1 MAGINLSTN
10 ILAQTTAPLDDKYGP
25 YTGSNLSTALSNATT
40 YLLSSY
46 RYVGLTVGIKVG
58 SNPIVEYWFE
68 NGITN
73 SDLVLKVGG
82 AGTSGTNGTSGIS
95 GDRYRTTFVDTLN
108 HNNTSYTVSGLFGL
122 GYSPGQSIV
131 FAVDSQNYIEAT
143 VVSYDPIGGV
153 LNASRGSN
161 LHPTSQGWVGNPPT
175 TSTTWI
181 LNIDGASGGDGSSG
195 TTGTSGTSGEN
206 GTSGITV
213 TSPNTLLFQY
223 NTPSSNRKFLP
234 DDNTPS
240 AVSNIQI
247 YAISDDLIWVSK
259 IIENTQIK
267 ISSVND
273 YDKFV
278 IYTVTSTSYNSS
290 TNISSIN
297 ITSVVDNGI
306 VLSNSDFYYI
316 SYLTHGVNGTSGT
329 TGTSGTSG
337 TSGTEGTSGTMGT
350 SGTSGTSGTRGSNGT
365 SGTSGTSGI
374 NGTSGTE
381 GTSGTSGTGGT
392 SGTSGTGGTSG
403 TSGING
409 TSGTMGT
416 SGTSGTEG
424 TSGTSGVNGTSGTM
438 GTSGTTGAQGFAAGL
453 IFNYIAHDA
462 NLVSTMLKFNNSF
475 IGSVGVISIS
485 NNDANSIPVNSYI
498 MSWGDST
505 SSVKGFLTIRS
516 NSNSSS
522 AFSIFRINS
531 VTQLGGYV
539 NVYVTYI
546 SGTAPIPGEKCAVN
560 FSRTGDLGQ
569 TGTSGTSGTSGQNGT
584 VGTSGTSGT
593 GFYSISNPASH
604 RLLTADGTFN
614 DRAIAQPNLTF
625 NDSLNIFGV
634 AGTLK
639 MISGQSLSG
648 SHSYIEFYPNN
659 LSGGRWAWFGFGSN
673 GSKSLSIFNEL
684 PDGVV
689 LIQSFTSS
697 YIQVFPTSI
706 FFTNNKGNRYI
717 SLSGTDD
724 SNGRTTIG
732 NTVLAT
738 NSSTKSHLDTKFFI
752 SPSPTYN
759 GTLSIVNSYQD
770 VYYSAQNYSNST
782 TIINQRSVLYA
793 SGTSSVENYY
803 GYSAYPTLS
812 DDSVINNFFA
822 LNISNVYKP
831 TTSTYSKI
839 NNYYGLYVGQ
849 LNGSQSSYAI
859 YTAGN
864 TRSFFGGSISIG
876 AIKDSPI
883 PVKLN
888 VNGPVRFGTIH
899 SEPSYLTDSAVMTIN
914 GETASGIPVTDG
926 LRIKYEDNLFDVNK
940 DGLVFEKTDV
950 NALTPDGGIMF
961 ANLGSDNIRRIALSI
976 RGDGFVGV
984 GFTSSISNIKLGV
997 NGAIRSESL
1006 TLDNSI
1012 GQTQVYFNQN
1022 GTAKSQI
1029 TSDYL
1034 DNKFYIKHGS
1044 SNRITIDIS
1053 GSVGIG
1059 NVGPSSSLHVTP
1071 VNTTMNNLTLDSY
1084 DTQNLL
1090 ISRNSSASNASQFYI
1105 KHDYFH
1111 TNIGNLRGDLRIP
1124 NGSVSIYN
1132 NLGVSGSSI
1141 FNNIS
1146 MTDGSGITFNGTNSV
1161 LNRIMWNFPN
1171 DTAQIYAVQNAPNST
1186 DFVFKLSDDVTSDGF
1201 SYWIDTYSG
1210 EHTDRYPLYMDAQY
1224 GVVVN
1229 SIRKFATQ
1237 PQNTIANDSNFRVLS
1252 ASASNMDQVTF
1263 MVDTVSKKVGI
1274 GTHAPINKLHIIGG
1288 SVSNTISDVKET
1300 VTFRID
1306 TSNPAISLGF
1316 GYLAPWTGGD
1326 LSMIQSFNNVLN
1338 TSNNLSINPFG
1349 GNVGILMGTYSP
1361 TSTLQVNGSIR
1372 GGNITGDYIKSNSDI
1387 TIGFTSSLFWSGP
1400 VVGGTNNDYIAYS
1413 DYGLF
1418 QNLPSSTPGTFLFKS
1433 DSTIS
1438 NDLQTGNA
1446 VLDAGSIWMNN
1457 DVQNYIKGDV
1467 SIGTTS
1473 SLSKLTVYST
1483 NNSVYSPTASYAL
1496 SDNRAN
1502 GVVAT
1507 VYNLSQATSS
1517 YAGIKL
1523 ITRSSNAKK
1532 WGIYNV
1538 SKGLIS
1544 ADLTF
1549 GHGHSDNVGSE
1560 VMRITDTNNVGI
1572 GVTEPSSKL
1581 HVYGTSSVF
1590 KVEGLSGELM
1600 NVDDSINGSL
1610 FSVNDISGLPVMEVY
1625 DNGSVLIGDNQSPS
1639 INTTKKMV
1647 VPSGTNNNVVYN
1659 LSTLLYNAV
1668 YFEYV
1673 VINGSNMR
1681 CGTIMAVTN
1690 GSTVEYTETSTIDTG
1705 DTTDIVFDV
1714 ALSSTNLQFKVSSLS
1729 GNWILK
1735 TIVRGI

>member
-195 TTGTSGTSGEN
+195 TTGTSGTSGQN

-223 NTPSSNRKFLP
+223 NTPNSDRKFLP
-234 DDNTPS
+234 NDTTPS

-247 YAISDDLIWVSK
+247 YAISNDLIWVSR
-259 IIENTQIK
+259 IIENTQVK

-273 YDKFV
+273 YEKFA
-278 IYTVTSTSYNSS
+278 IYNVTSTNYNSL
-290 TNISSIN
+290 TNISSIDV
-297 ITSVVDNGI
+297 TPVVDNGI
-306 VLSNSDFYYI
+306 TLSSSDFYYI

-329 TGTSGTSG
+329 MGTSGTSGTMGTSG
-337 TSGTEGTSGTMGT
+337 TSGTEGT

-365 SGTSGTSGI
+365 SGTSGINGTSGTM
-374 NGTSGTE
+374 GTSGTE
-381 GTSGTSGTGGT
+381 GTSGTSGTNGTNGTSGTIGT
-392 SGTSGTGGTSG
+392 SGTSGT
-403 TSGING
+403 I
-409 TSGTMGT
+409 GT

-424 TSGTSGVNGTSGTM
+424 TSGTNGTHGTSGTSGTM
-438 GTSGTTGAQGFAAGL
+438 GTSGTSGAQGFAAGL
-453 IFNYIAHDA
+453 VFNYIAYDG
-462 NLVSTMLKFNNSF
+462 NLVSTMLKFNNAF

-485 NNDANSIPVNSYI
+485 NNDDNSVPVNSYI

-625 NDSLNIFGV
+625 NNSLNVFGV
-634 AGTLK
+634 GGTLK
-639 MISGQSLSG
+639 MISGQPLSG
-648 SHSYIEFYPNN
+648 SHSYIEFFPNT
-659 LSGGRWAWFGFGSN
+659 LSGGRWGWFGFGSN
-673 GSKSLSIFNEL
+673 ASKSLSILNEL
-684 PDGVV
+684 SDGVI

-706 FFTNNKGNRYI
+706 FLSNNKGNRYI
-717 SLSGTDD
+717 QLVGTSDD
-724 SNGRTTIG
+724 VSRTIIG
-732 NTVLAT
+732 NHVLSAT
-738 NSSTKSHLDTKFFI
+738 NSLTKSNLDTRSFV
-752 SPSPTYN
+752 SPDPTYT
-759 GTLSIVNSYQD
+759 GSLTIVNSYQD
-770 VYYSAQNYSNST
+770 VYYTAQNYLNST
-782 TIINQRSVLYA
+782 TIYNQRSILYA
-793 SGTSSVENYY
+793 SGTSSVESYS
-803 GYSAYPTLS
+803 GYHAYPVLS
-812 DDSVINNFFA
+812 DDSVINNFYA
-822 LNISNVYKP
+822 LSIANVYKP

-839 NNYYGLYVGQ
+839 NNYYGLYVAK
-849 LNGSQSSYAI
+849 LIASQSAYAI
-859 YTAGN
+859 YTAGD
-864 TRSFFGGSISIG
+864 TKSFFG
-876 AIKDSPI
+876 
-883 PVKLN
+883 
-888 VNGPVRFGTIH
+888 
-899 SEPSYLTDSAVMTIN
+899 
-914 GETASGIPVTDG
+914 
-926 LRIKYEDNLFDVNK
+926 
-940 DGLVFEKTDV
+940 
-950 NALTPDGGIMF
+950 
-961 ANLGSDNIRRIALSI
+961 
-976 RGDGFVGV
+976 
-984 GFTSSISNIKLGV
+984 
-997 NGAIRSESL
+997 
-1006 TLDNSI
+1006 
-1012 GQTQVYFNQN
+1012 
-1022 GTAKSQI
+1022 
-1029 TSDYL
+1029 
-1034 DNKFYIKHGS
+1034 
-1044 SNRITIDIS
+1044 

-1059 NVGPSSSLHVTP
+1059 NLGPSSSLHITP
-1071 VNTTMNNLTLDSY
+1071 VNTTMNNLTLDSS
-1084 DTQNLL
+1084 DNQNLL

-1124 NGSVSIYN
+1124 NGGVSIYN
-1132 NLGVSGSSI
+1132 NLGVSGSST

-1171 DTAQIYAVQNAPNST
+1171 DTAQIYAVQNVPNET
-1186 DFVFKLSDDVTSDGF
+1186 DFVFKLSDDVSRDGF

-1237 PQNTIANDSNFRVLS
+1237 PENTIAHDSNFRVLS
-1252 ASASNMDQVTF
+1252 ASASDMNQVTF
-1263 MVDTVSKKVGI
+1263 MVNTVSKKVGI
-1274 GTHAPINKLHIIGG
+1274 GTTSPVTELDVRGTIRSEMVVDGNFLILQSTNQRVHYVKRFGQRLQFTSDAANTYDVQFDSSNG
-1288 SVSNTISDVKET
+1288 STYFNT
-1300 VTFRID
+1300 
-1306 TSNPAISLGF
+1306 
-1316 GYLAPWTGGD
+1316 
-1326 LSMIQSFNNVLN
+1326 
-1338 TSNNLSINPFG
+1338 
-1349 GNVGILMGTYSP
+1349 GNVGIGTQSP
-1361 TSTLQVNGSIR
+1361 GAKLHVVGSIL
-1372 GGNITGDYIKSNSDI
+1372 GDYIKSNGDI
-1387 TIGFTSSLFWSGP
+1387 TIGYTASLFWSGP
-1400 VVGGTNNDYIAYS
+1400 TVGGNNNDYISYS

-1590 KVEGLSGELM
+1590 KVDGLSGELM
-1600 NVDDSINGSL
+1600 NINDSINGSL

-1729 GNWILK
+1729 GNWTLK